1 MAMTHSTNSLPVS
14 DEYYPQND
22 EAELERLQGLANTA
36 GLGDDLTD
44 DESGEFADVMRDL
57 GYDLKA
63 EK

>member
-1 MAMTHSTNSLPVS
+1 MTHSTNSSLVS
-14 DEYYPQND
+14 DEEYVPQND
-22 EAELERLQGLANTA
+22 EAELERLQALANTA

-44 DESGEFADVMRDL
+44 DESSEFVDLAREL